1 MLNRMKFINRRKMLA
16 NCTLLIS
23 GPLTSTVKED
33 QLLNAFSVL
42 NELKNRYG
50 LKIVV
55 STYSNEL
62 TPALRNFQFR
72 FVLNGDP
79 GKDCYYTG
87 LAILGSKTNKLA
99 RNTTRMLNTT
109 SLGLSQVKTEY
120 VIKTRVEILPSKI
133 EFAQVLNKILEDYL
147 ESEIIVFLAE
157 HYTGL
162 AYSEKKP
169 LLLWIPD
176 GFQIMRTSDCLK
188 LWEGAL
194 ELWQKYRTSLV
205 GNFFHVDL
213 ANEQLLGLS
222 LVHNFIK
229 PISERSLKR
238 YHRYTCSL
246 KFIRANLKFERQMFK
261 SVYYDA
267 LFLGEG
273 RFRWNNK
280 TSPTIA
286 MPIHQTVIQKY
297 LTVLNFLVRGRF
309 FLLRSAISRLIHFI
323 LRYNRALRSSLNK

>member
-1 MLNRMKFINRRKMLA
+1 MKFNNSSKMLS

-23 GPLTSTVKED
+23 GPLTSTVKEN
-33 QLLNAFSVL
+33 QLIKDFSML

-72 FVLNGDP
+72 FVLNDDP
-79 GKDCYYTG
+79 GQDCYYTG
-87 LAILGSKTNKLA
+87 LGILRSKTNKVT
-99 RNTTRMLNTT
+99 RNTTRMLTTT
-109 SLGLSQVKTEY
+109 SFGLSEVKTEY
-120 VIKTRVEILPSKI
+120 VVKTRVEILPSKI
-133 EFAQVLNKILEDYL
+133 EFAQALNQILEDFL
-147 ESEIIVFLAE
+147 ESEKIVFLAE

-162 AYSEKKP
+162 AYTEKKP
-169 LLLWIPD
+169 VLLFVPD
-176 GFQIMRTSDCLK
+176 VFQIMRTSDGLK

-194 ELWQKYRTSLV
+194 ELWHKYRTNLT
-205 GNFFHVDL
+205 GNSFHIDL
-213 ANEQLLGLS
+213 ANEQVLGLS

-238 YHRYTCSL
+238 YHRYNCSL
-246 KFIRANLKFERQMFK
+246 KFIRANLKFELEMFK

-267 LFLGEG
+267 LFLGQG

-280 TSPTIA
+280 TSLTIIL
-286 MPIHQTVIQKY
+286 PLHQTRIQKY
-297 LTVLNFLVRGRF
+297 LAVVKFLVRGRF
-309 FLLRSAISRLIHFI
+309 FLLGSVIFRLIHFI
-323 LRYNRALRSSLNK
+323 LRYSWLLRSNLNK